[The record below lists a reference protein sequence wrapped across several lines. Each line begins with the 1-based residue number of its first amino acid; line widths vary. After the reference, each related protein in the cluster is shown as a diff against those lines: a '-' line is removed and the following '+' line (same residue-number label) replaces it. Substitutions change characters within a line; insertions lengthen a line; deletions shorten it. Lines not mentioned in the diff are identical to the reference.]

1 MIFYSIFDNS
11 ILRFKTKI
19 LSNTL
24 LLLLFLGPS
33 VCDSIPAFQ
42 CLDHLEVDC

>member
-11 ILRFKTKI
+11 ILRFETKI
-19 LSNTL
+19 LSNR
-24 LLLLFLGPS
+24 LLFFLAS
-33 VCDSIPAFQ
+33 VCDFILTFQ